1 MPARPRRSAHLVL
14 LAVLMAVAGCAIQ
27 PDGAPRDIPENEQP
41 NVDALPAT
49 GGAATGSSLI
59 FLVDDA
65 AEPRLLRSVM
75 RDVRPERPGSRPGI
89 SAVLGTLF
97 RGPNATESTD
107 DLSSAIPPDLELI
120 RKPRS
125 EGRTWVID
133 VNEALDQLDAADLR
147 IALAQIVTTATALE
161 SVDEVKIR
169 VNGEKRKWPKGDGSL
184 TEQDEALTSYDF
196 PGIVESTQPPYPS
209 LSSTTR

>member
-1 MPARPRRSAHLVL
+1 MLV
-14 LAVLMAVAGCAIQ
+14 AVLMAVAGCAIH
-27 PDGAPRDIPENEQP
+27 PDRAPRDIPETEQP
-41 NVDALPAT
+41 TDDALPAT

-59 FLVDDA
+59 FLVDDS

-75 RDVRPERPGSRPGI
+75 RDVRPESPGTRPGI

-120 RKPRS
+120 RHPRS

-147 IALAQIVTTATALE
+147 IALAQIVTTATALDN
-161 SVDEVKIR
+161 VDEVKIR

-184 TEQDEALTSYDF
+184 TEQDQALTPYDF